1 MKHGQSTIRDISRA
15 WNDEVSRGEPLS
27 LWRLGDLLDDFRQR
41 CSTSEDKLALVR
53 ETPIW
58 LDVEA
63 HADCNAYL
71 AAVAETLCREA
82 SLPPPAWTESPLC
95 YLHRPWFA
103 GGLETLKAILLVE
116 SPVPFRRR
124 NLFVSANALTRA

>member
-1 MKHGQSTIRDISRA
+1 MKLGLQTVRDISEMWTDA
-15 WNDEVSRGEPLS
+15 VLRGGDLPL
-27 LWRLGDLLDDFRQR
+27 WMLGDLLDDFRQR
-41 CSTSEDKLALVR
+41 CSTPEDKLALVR
-53 ETPIW
+53 DTPIW
-58 LDVEA
+58 LDVES
-63 HADCNAYL
+63 HAECNAYL
-71 AAVAETLCREA
+71 AAVAEALCREA

-124 NLFVSANALTRA
+124 NLFVSANALARA

>member
-1 MKHGQSTIRDISRA
+1 MKSVHQTVRDISRM
-15 WNDEVSRGEPLS
+15 WNEALLRGEDLPL
-27 LWRLGDLLDDFRQR
+27 LMLGDLLDDFRQR
-41 CSTSEDKLALVR
+41 CSTPEEKLTLVR
-53 ETPIW
+53 DTPVW
-58 LDVEA
+58 LDVET

-71 AAVAETLCREA
+71 AAVTETLCREA
-82 SLPPPAWTESPLC
+82 SIPPPAWTETPLC

-124 NLFVSANALTRA
+124 NLFVSANALARA

>member
-1 MKHGQSTIRDISRA
+1 MNRDRPTIRTISQT
-15 WNDEVSRGEPLS
+15 WKDEALMGKTLS
-27 LWRLGDLLDDFRQR
+27 LWMLGDLCDDFRQR
-41 CSTSEDKLALVR
+41 CSTPEEQRALVQ
-53 ETPIW
+53 ETPYW
-58 LDVEA
+58 LDVNT

-82 SLPPPAWTESPLC
+82 ALPPPAWTESPLC
-95 YLHRPWFA
+95 YMHRPWFA

-124 NLFVSANALTRA
+124 NLFVSANALSRV